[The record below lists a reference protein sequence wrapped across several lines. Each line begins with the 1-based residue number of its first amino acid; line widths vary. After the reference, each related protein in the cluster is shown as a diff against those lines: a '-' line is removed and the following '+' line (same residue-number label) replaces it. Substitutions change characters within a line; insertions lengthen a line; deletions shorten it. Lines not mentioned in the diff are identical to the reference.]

1 MAPDAFATSGA
12 PNDMLHRQNA
22 QVAERLR
29 FMADLREQQ
38 GDNGFRVQAYRRA
51 ADTLE
56 RLEQP
61 VDAVLAEKGRA
72 GLMALDGVGAGIAGA
87 IAEILSTGRWIQLE
101 RLQGVLEPE
110 QLFRSL
116 PGIGPKL
123 AARLHDE
130 LEIETLEQLEMA
142 AHDGRLERLAGV
154 GPRRAAA
161 IRAML
166 NERLGARHIRRRV
179 EPSPSIATLLTV
191 DAAYRRRAAAGE
203 LRMIAPRRFNPNA
216 EAWLP
221 VMHLDRGRWRFTA
234 LFSNT
239 ARAHQLGKS
248 RDWVVLY
255 FHTDNSPESQV
266 TIVTETRGV
275 LEGRRVVR
283 GREQDCAAYYAA
295 MPRAGLPN

>member
-1 MAPDAFATSGA
+1 MSGA
-12 PNDMLHRQNA
+12 PDIMRHHLNTQIA
-22 QVAERLR
+22 GRLR

-38 GDNGFRVQAYRRA
+38 GDDGFRVQAYRRA

-56 RLEQP
+56 RVEEP
-61 VDAVLAEKGRA
+61 VDAILAQKGRA

-87 IAEILSTGRWIQLE
+87 IAEMASTGRWAQLE

-110 QLFRSL
+110 QLLRSL

-130 LEIETLEQLEMA
+130 LEIETLEQLEIA
-142 AHDGRLERLAGV
+142 AHDGRLERIAGV
-154 GPRRAAA
+154 GARRAAA
-161 IRAML
+161 MRAML
-166 NERLGARHIRRRV
+166 NERLGARHIDRRADAA
-179 EPSPSIATLLTV
+179 PSIGVLLGV
-191 DAAYRRRAAAGE
+191 DAAYRRRASAGE
-203 LRMIAPRRFNPNA
+203 LRMIAPRRFNPKN

-221 VMHLDRGRWRFTA
+221 VMHLDRGRWHFTA

-255 FHTDNSPESQV
+255 FHTADSPESQV
-266 TIVTETRGV
+266 TIVTETRGA
-275 LEGRRVVR
+275 LKGRRVVR
-283 GREQDCAAYYAA
+283 GREQDCASYYAA
-295 MPRAGLPN
+295 KATRAGSRN

>member
-1 MAPDAFATSGA
+1 MTSSAPDI
-12 PNDMLHRQNA
+12 MRHHLNA
-22 QVAERLR
+22 QIAERLR

-61 VDAVLAEKGRA
+61 VDAVLAQKGRA
-72 GLMALDGVGAGIAGA
+72 GLMALYGVGAGIAAA
-87 IAEILSTGRWIQLE
+87 IAEMASTGRWAQLE

-116 PGIGPKL
+116 PGIGHKL

-142 AHDGRLERLAGV
+142 AHDGRLERVAGV
-154 GPRRAAA
+154 GARRAAA
-161 IRAML
+161 VRAVL
-166 NERLGARHIRRRV
+166 NERLGARHIRRRADPV
-179 EPSPSIATLLTV
+179 PSTGVLLGV

-203 LRMIAPRRFNPNA
+203 LRMIAPRRFNPKG

-221 VMHLDRGRWRFTA
+221 VMHLDQGRWHFTA

-255 FHTDNSPESQV
+255 FHTANSPESQV
-266 TIVTETRGV
+266 TIVTETRGA
-275 LEGRRVVR
+275 LKGQRVVR
-283 GREQDCAAYYAA
+283 GREPDCAAHYAA
-295 MPRAGLPN
+295 KAARAGPRN

>member
-1 MAPDAFATSGA
+1 MRPVPTT
-12 PNDMLHRQNA
+12 MRHQLNA
-22 QVAERLR
+22 QIAERLR
-29 FMADLREQQ
+29 FMADLRERQ

-56 RLEQP
+56 LLEQP
-61 VDAVLAEKGRA
+61 VDTVLAEKGRA
-72 GLMALDGVGAGIAGA
+72 GLMAVAGVGVGIAGA
-87 IAEILSTGRWIQLE
+87 IAEMLHTGRWAQLE
-101 RLQGVLEPE
+101 RLLGILEPE

-154 GPRRAAA
+154 GPRRAAG

-166 NERLGARHIRRRV
+166 NDRLGGRRIRGRV
-179 EPSPSIATLLTV
+179 GSAPSIALLLAV

-203 LRMIAPRRFNPNA
+203 LRMIAPRRFNPSG

-221 VMHLDRGRWRFTA
+221 VMHVDRGRWHFTA

-239 ARAHQLGKS
+239 ARAHQLGKA

-255 FHTDNSPESQV
+255 FHTDSSPESQATV
-266 TIVTETRGV
+266 VTEMRGA
-275 LEGRRVVR
+275 LKDRRVVR
-283 GREQDCAAYYAA
+283 GRERDCAAYYASKA
-295 MPRAGLPN
+295 PHLRPQN

>member
-1 MAPDAFATSGA
+1 MRHH
-12 PNDMLHRQNA
+12 LNA
-22 QVAERLR
+22 QIAERLR

-56 RLEQP
+56 RLEEP
-61 VDAVLAEKGRA
+61 VDAILAQKGRE
-72 GLMALDGVGAGIAGA
+72 GLMALDGVGAGIAAA
-87 IAEILSTGRWIQLE
+87 IGEMASTGRWAQLE

-142 AHDGRLERLAGV
+142 AHDGRLERVAGV
-154 GPRRAAA
+154 GARRAAA
-161 IRAML
+161 MRAML
-166 NERLGARHIRRRV
+166 NERLGARHIRRRADTV
-179 EPSPSIATLLTV
+179 PSIGVLLGV
-191 DAAYRRRAAAGE
+191 DAAYRRRAGTGE
-203 LRMIAPRRFNPNA
+203 LHRIAPRRFNPTG

-221 VMHLDRGRWRFTA
+221 VMHLDRGRLHFTA

-239 ARAHQLGKS
+239 ARAHRVGKS

-255 FHTDNSPESQV
+255 FHTANSPESQV
-266 TIVTETRGV
+266 TIVTETRGA
-275 LEGRRVVR
+275 LKGQRVVR

-295 MPRAGLPN
+295 KAARAGPRN

>member
-1 MAPDAFATSGA
+1 MRHH
-12 PNDMLHRQNA
+12 LNA
-22 QVAERLR
+22 QIAERLR

-56 RLEQP
+56 RLEAP
-61 VDAVLAEKGRA
+61 VDAILAQRGRE
-72 GLMALDGVGAGIAGA
+72 GLMALEGVGAGIAAA
-87 IAEILSTGRWIQLE
+87 IAEMASTGRWAQLE

-142 AHDGRLERLAGV
+142 AHDGRLERVAGV
-154 GPRRAAA
+154 GARRAAA
-161 IRAML
+161 MRAML

-179 EPSPSIATLLTV
+179 DTAPSIGVLLGV
-191 DAAYRRRAAAGE
+191 DAAYRRRAGAGE
-203 LRMIAPRRFNPNA
+203 LRMIAPRRFNPTG

-221 VMHLDRGRWRFTA
+221 VMHLDRGRWHFTA

-255 FHTDNSPESQV
+255 FHTANSPESQV
-266 TIVTETRGV
+266 TIVTETRGAFK
-275 LEGRRVVR
+275 GRRVVR

-295 MPRAGLPN
+295 KAARDGPRN

>member
-1 MAPDAFATSGA
+1 M
-12 PNDMLHRQNA
+12 RQQLNA
-22 QVAERLR
+22 QIAERLR

-56 RLEQP
+56 ALEEP
-61 VDAVLAEKGRA
+61 VGSVLAQKGRA
-72 GLMALDGVGAGIAGA
+72 GLIALDGVGVGIAGA
-87 IAEILSTGRWIQLE
+87 IAEMLHTGRWAQLD
-101 RLQGVLEPE
+101 RLLGALEPE

-142 AHDGRLERLAGV
+142 AHDGRLERVA
-154 GPRRAAA
+154 GPRRTSA

-166 NERLGARHIRRRV
+166 NERLGGRRIRRRI
-179 EPSPSIATLLTV
+179 ESAPSIAALLAI
-191 DAAYRRRAAAGE
+191 DAMYRRRAAAGE
-203 LRMIAPRRFNPNA
+203 LHTIAPRRFNPSG

-221 VMHLDRGRWRFTA
+221 VMHADRGRWHYTA

-255 FHTDNSPESQV
+255 FHTDNSLESQV
-266 TIVTETRGV
+266 TVVTETRGA
-275 LEGRRVVR
+275 LKGRRVIR

-295 MPRAGLPN
+295 RQSTAGP

>member
-1 MAPDAFATSGA
+1 MRHH
-12 PNDMLHRQNA
+12 LNA
-22 QVAERLR
+22 QIAERLR

-61 VDAVLAEKGRA
+61 VDAVLAQKGRA
-72 GLMALDGVGAGIAGA
+72 GLMALDGVGAGIAAA
-87 IAEILSTGRWIQLE
+87 IAEMASTGRWAQLE

-116 PGIGPKL
+116 PGIGQKL

-142 AHDGRLERLAGV
+142 AHDGRLERVAGV
-154 GPRRAAA
+154 GARRAAA
-161 IRAML
+161 MRALL
-166 NERLGARHIRRRV
+166 NERLGARHIRRRADPV
-179 EPSPSIATLLTV
+179 PSIGVLLGV

-203 LRMIAPRRFNPNA
+203 LRMIAPRRFNPKG

-221 VMHLDRGRWRFTA
+221 VMHLDRGRWHFTA

-255 FHTDNSPESQV
+255 FHTANSPESQV
-266 TIVTETRGV
+266 TIVTETRGA
-275 LEGRRVVR
+275 LKGQRVVR
-283 GREQDCAAYYAA
+283 GREHDCAAHYAA
-295 MPRAGLPN
+295 KAARAGLRN